1 MSRLTVDEV
10 AREVVVGL
18 VATEGRRLWSG
29 IVNDNC
35 RVKAEGLVGVRWGRR
50 EKASLAMR
58 LGVRRTE
65 LGCRVSGEAAT
76 G

>member
-35 RVKAEGLVGVRWGRR
+35 
-50 EKASLAMR
+50 
-58 LGVRRTE
+58 
-65 LGCRVSGEAAT
+65 
-76 G
+76 

>member
-1 MSRLTVDEV
+1 MVSST
-10 AREVVVGL
+10 
-18 VATEGRRLWSG
+18 T
-29 IVNDNC
+29 IVE
-35 RVKAEGLVGVRWGRR
+35 VKAEGLVGVRWGRR